1 MHLLTAENITK
12 AYSEKPLLKD
22 ITVNI
27 NVGDK
32 IGLIG
37 VNGTGKSTLL
47 KIIAGAETSDS
58 GDIKTSNKTIIE
70 YLPQDPDFSDDG
82 IVFEEVFFKSVPREN
97 EEEEWM
103 HEVKVKT
110 ILSKLGIENLT
121 GKISHLSGGQK
132 KRIALA
138 RVLINECD
146 LLILDEPTN
155 HLDNETIQWLEKY
168 LNNRKG
174 SLLMVTH
181 DRYFLERVC
190 NRIAEIDFG
199 KIYNYE
205 GNYEKFLELKADREE
220 RERNTER
227 KRQSVL
233 RKELAWIQRGARAR
247 STKQK
252 ARIERYEDLKVRKAP
267 EELDKVNIKAG
278 ASRLGKKTIELEN
291 ISKSY
296 GENKLVDNF
305 SYILSR
311 DDRIGIIGPNGIG
324 KSTLLNIIS
333 GKIEPDK
340 GEVITGETVKVGY
353 FGQGNTEMNENLKV
367 IEYIREVAEYLPTP
381 DGLVSA
387 SQMLEEFLFP
397 PTVQWTQISKL
408 SGGEKRRLYLLR
420 VLMGAPNIILLDEPT
435 NDLDIQT
442 LTILEAYLEDFPGAV
457 IAVSHDRYFVDRITE
472 KIFAFKGAGEIEI
485 YYGNYSEYLEEKEEK
500 EIKIKKEEAKEKTLN
515 ERKKTSKLT
524 YMEQKEFE
532 EIDDKIITLEEEIK
546 QLEVKINEAAKDY
559 ETLKELLKKKEQ
571 LDNKLNETMD
581 RWVYL
586 TEKGEYN

>member
-22 ITVNI
+22 ITLNI

-252 ARIERYEDLKVRKAP
+252 ARIERYEDLKFRKAP

-353 FGQGNTEMNENLKV
+353 FGQGNAEMNENLKV

-397 PTVQWTQISKL
+397 PSVQWTQISKL

-485 YYGNYSEYLEEKEEK
+485 YYGNYSEYLEEKEET

-524 YMEQKEFE
+524 YMEQKEFK
-532 EIDDKIITLEEEIK
+532 EIDDKIISLEEEIK
-546 QLEVKINEAAKDY
+546 ELEIKINEAAKDY
-559 ETLKELLKKKEQ
+559 EALKELLKKKEQ

>member
-1 MHLLTAENITK
+1 VHLLTAENITK

-22 ITVNI
+22 ITLNI

-155 HLDNETIQWLEKY
+155 HLDNEAIQWLEKY

-252 ARIERYEDLKVRKAP
+252 ARIERYEDLKVRKTP

-353 FGQGNTEMNENLKV
+353 FGQGNAEMNENLKV
-367 IEYIREVAEYLPTP
+367 IEYIREIAEYLPTP

-397 PTVQWTQISKL
+397 PSVQWTPISKL

-472 KIFAFKGAGEIEI
+472 KVFAFKGAGEIEI

-559 ETLKELLKKKEQ
+559 EALKELLKKKEQ

>member
-22 ITVNI
+22 ITLNI

-252 ARIERYEDLKVRKAP
+252 ARIERYEDLKFRKAP

-291 ISKSY
+291 VSKSY
-296 GENKLVDNF
+296 GDNKLIDNF
-305 SYILSR
+305 SYILKR

-333 GKIEPDK
+333 GKILPDK

-397 PTVQWTQISKL
+397 PSVQWTPISKL

-472 KIFAFKGAGEIEI
+472 KIFAFNGSGEIEI

-500 EIKIKKEEAKEKTLN
+500 EIKIKKEEAKEKTLK
-515 ERKKTSKLT
+515 ETKKTSKLT

-532 EIDDKIITLEEEIK
+532 EIDDKIISLEEEIK
-546 QLEVKINEAAKDY
+546 ELEIKINEAAKDY
-559 ETLKELLKKKEQ
+559 EALKELLKKKEQ